1 MPLIA
6 LPFWKIADLVV
17 PLSQSQRLF
26 GLSILGLP
34 LNTVYDWIGLA
45 DYTALAAVAI
55 FGAYCCVLVWTR
67 VGQKWFRTEEEQDA
81 YLDSIEEGIRHGD
94 FEGVLQAVEGDQRAI
109 PMLISLGLHNRQL
122 GYFKVKQLMSERFE
136 RDVIADL
143 NINISWITTVIK
155 TAPMLGL
162 FGTVVGMIGA
172 FATLAS
178 AQSVEPTKLAKDINV
193 ALYTTAIGLC
203 IAIPL
208 LMALNAVNN
217 RIRHMETLVGS
228 GMTRFLEAFKLGLQ
242 NEAAPGSRHS
252 A

>member
-1 MPLIA
+1 MLNAIPLFLSEFQG
-6 LPFWKIADLVV
+6 LPNL
-17 PLSQSQRLF
+17 L
-26 GLSILGLP
+26 GLSLLGLP
-34 LNTVYDWIGLA
+34 LNTIWDWIGLA
-45 DYTALAAVAI
+45 DYLALAAVAI
-55 FGAYCCVLVWTR
+55 YGAYCCVLVWTR
-67 VGQKWFRTEEEQDA
+67 VGQKWFRTEEEQDQF
-81 YLDSIEEGIRHGD
+81 LDSLDADLRQGNFD
-94 FEGVLQAVEGDQRAI
+94 AVVQACDADQRAI
-109 PMLISLGLHNRQL
+109 PMLISMGLRNRQL
-122 GYFKVKQLMSERFE
+122 GFTKVKQLLTERFE

-178 AQSVEPTKLAKDINV
+178 AQSIEPTKLAKDINV

-217 RIRHMETLVGS
+217 RIRQMETLVGS
-228 GMTRFLEAFKLGLQ
+228 GLTRFLDAMRIGLHRT
-242 NEAAPGSRHS
+242 ERGSRNT

>member
-1 MPLIA
+1 MPLIV
-6 LPFWKIADLVV
+6 LPIVKFGDFIVHISQPNLV
-17 PLSQSQRLF
+17 F
-26 GLSILGLP
+26 GLSLLGMP
-34 LNTVYDWIGLA
+34 LNTIYDWVGLA
-45 DYTALAAVAI
+45 DYLALAAVAI
-55 FGAYCCVLVWTR
+55 FGAYCCVLVWSR
-67 VGQKWFRTEEEQDA
+67 VGQKWFKTEEEQDA
-81 YLDSIEEGIRHGD
+81 YMDSIEADLRQGNFD
-94 FEGVLQAVEGDQRAI
+94 SVLQAIEGDQRAI
-109 PMLISLGLHNRQL
+109 PMMISLGLHNRQL
-122 GYFKVKQLMSERFE
+122 GYAKVKQLMSERFE

-172 FATLAS
+172 FATLAT

-228 GMTRFLEAFKLGLQ
+228 GLSRFLEAFKVGLQ
-242 NEAAPGSRHS
+242 RTDSRGRHS